1 MHHLKYQGLL
11 IALSV
16 IILCSCYDENNALGK
31 DLVNS
36 KFRNVLCDSS
46 TIAVT
51 AVRLDSVDTSGK
63 NLALV
68 GKYEHPLWGIVTSSS
83 FIPYKHPS
91 YTTDALTTVV
101 FDSIMLQLS
110 HTGYSVGD
118 TTAVQ
123 RFTVHQLK
131 EKIRLNK
138 NGYLYSNHTVP
149 YHDEPLAAYSY
160 KPAPNSR
167 EHKNISVRLPDEL
180 GQDLLTRLHN
190 RDDNV
195 SEDRFEDYFK
205 GIVILPDS
213 NISRSIVAF
222 SVKDTLA
229 SIDLHY
235 HMKGEVE
242 NGQILRILPGSE
254 RQFNHFNYNRTG
266 TSMEAVTDEASSTQ
280 LGGKGVIMGGV
291 GWYSR
296 LEFPYLNE
304 IAQQGRIIN
313 VEEASLKIYPDINLY
328 SSLTSLPDSIFLFVA
343 DENHVV
349 TEVVK
354 DYLGKQVQ
362 SGILIKDEYLKENT
376 YYYFDI
382 TTFMQTELNA
392 SGRFK
397 HNLQLMFNE
406 KDYTNTFKSLTFR
419 DQQDKFPITLLLTY
433 KIYESH

>member
-1 MHHLKYQGLL
+1 MHYFKYQSIFL
-11 IALSV
+11 ALSFF
-16 IILCSCYDENNALGK
+16 ILYSCYDENNSLGK

-51 AVRLDSVDTSGK
+51 AVRIDSVETSGK

-68 GKYEHPLWGIVTSSS
+68 GRYEHPLLGSVNSNS
-83 FIPYKHPS
+83 FIPYKYPS
-91 YTTDALTTVV
+91 YTTDALTTIV
-101 FDSIMLQLS
+101 FDSITLRLS
-110 HTGYSVGD
+110 HTGYAVGD

-131 EKIRLNK
+131 EKIKLNK
-138 NGYLYSNHTVP
+138 NGYLYSNNKVF
-149 YHDEPLAAYSY
+149 YHEEPLAAYTY

-167 EHKNISVRLPDEL
+167 ERKNISIRLPDAF
-180 GQDLLTRLHN
+180 GQDLLTHLHN
-190 RDDNV
+190 RDDIV
-195 SEDRFEDYFK
+195 SEDRFENYFK

-213 NISRSIVAF
+213 NISRSIVGFA
-222 SVKDTLA
+222 VNDTLA
-229 SIDLHY
+229 SINLHY
-235 HMKGEVE
+235 HTKDEIE
-242 NGQILRILPGSE
+242 KEQNLCISPATQ
-254 RQFNHFNYNRTG
+254 RQFNHFRYDRTG
-266 TSMEAVTDEASSTQ
+266 TPVEYVNDEAPSTQ
-280 LGGKGVIMGGV
+280 LGGKSVLMGGI

-296 LEFPYLNE
+296 LEFPFLNE
-304 IAQQGRIIN
+304 IALQGRIIN
-313 VEEASLKIYPDINLY
+313 VEEAFLKIYPDINLY
-328 SSLTSLPDSIFLFVA
+328 SSLNSLPDSIFLFVA

-362 SGILIKDEYLKENT
+362 SGKLIKDEYLKENT

-382 TTFMQTELNA
+382 TTFMQKELNA

-419 DQQDKFPITLLLTY
+419 DQQDNFPITLLLTY